1 MLLFPTMSLSQG
13 DGGKHKFRSGN
24 PVQELLEKSA
34 RVLSFCPKAFLQLS
48 VFTFCLSSLL

>member
-34 RVLSFCPKAFLQLS
+34 RVLSFCLKAFLQLS